1 MRVLILLAAA
11 LLLGG
16 CRKTIHEAIAPA
28 LHEQQQQQR
37 YTSGAT
43 FSI

>member
-1 MRVLILLAAA
+1 MRLMILLAAV

-16 CRKTIHEAIAPA
+16 CRKTIREADAPA
-28 LHEQQQQQR
+28 SKQP

>member
-1 MRVLILLAAA
+1 MRLLILLAAA

-16 CRKTIHEAIAPA
+16 CRKTIHEANAPA
-28 LHEQQQQQR
+28 LHQQQQEP

>member
-1 MRVLILLAAA
+1 MRLLILLAAL

-16 CRKTIHEAIAPA
+16 CRKTIHEADAPPA
-28 LHEQQQQQR
+28 RHPH
-37 YTSGAT
+37 TSGAT

>member
-1 MRVLILLAAA
+1 MRLLILLAAV

-16 CRKTIHEAIAPA
+16 CRKTIHEADA
-28 LHEQQQQQR
+28 QQQQPH
-37 YTSGAT
+37 TSGAT